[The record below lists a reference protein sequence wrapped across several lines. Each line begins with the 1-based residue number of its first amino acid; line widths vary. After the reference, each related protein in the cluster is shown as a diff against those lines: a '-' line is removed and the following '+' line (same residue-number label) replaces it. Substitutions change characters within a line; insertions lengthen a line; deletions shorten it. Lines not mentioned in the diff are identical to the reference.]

1 MCVLYTDVLQTE
13 MLSSYLR
20 VMNYVYF
27 FFQFIAYRYFS
38 KVQKLNM

>member
-27 FFQFIAYRYFS
+27 FQFIAYRYFS